1 MTITQDTANDL
12 LARDLQSAETQVAD
26 LVEIALTP
34 NQFAALVS
42 FEYNTGALAATPGLM
57 LINGRQFQAAWDDH
71 LCLFVHDANGNE
83 LPGLVRRRAAEKAL
97 FFS

>member
-26 LVEIALTP
+26 LVEIVLTP

-42 FEYNTGALAATPGLM
+42 FEYNTGALASTPGLM